1 MIRSNNWPLG
11 KQFAKFDSYTVQ
23 PKNEMKKS
31 TTLFVCTLIALFMAC
46 QPPAKQAET
55 PTETAPTAPLTQIW
69 ASDTTL
75 ATAES
80 VLFDKKANVLYVS
93 CINGVPPT
101 AQDNDGF
108 IAKVNPADGSIIQL
122 DWVTGIDAPKGMG
135 ISNDKLYVSNIDEV
149 VIIDLATGSILNRV
163 AIEGSQFLNDITVDA
178 AGNVY
183 VSDSNT
189 NKIYKLTNLDVSL
202 YMEAEFGGPNGLLV
216 DGDKLM
222 VAAFGSGNFYEV
234 AADQSMKVVT
244 DSIPGGD
251 GVEKVG
257 ADYLV
262 SNWNGEVYYV
272 AANGQKELLLDTKGT
287 ANAAD
292 IEFDAESKT
301 IYVPTFFGN
310 QVVAYKLNK

>member
-1 MIRSNNWPLG
+1 MKMNVCIIGLLALSNW
-11 KQFAKFDSYTVQ
+11 SCQ
-23 PKNEMKKS
+23 PKQATQE
-31 TTLFVCTLIALFMAC
+31 TQADTLAV
-46 QPPAKQAET
+46 E
-55 PTETAPTAPLTQIW
+55 PLTKLW

-75 ATAES
+75 LTPES
-80 VLFDKKANVLYVS
+80 VLYDKAGNILYVS
-93 CINGVPPT
+93 CIVGVPPS
-101 AQDNDGF
+101 AKDG
-108 IAKVNPADGSIIQL
+108 DGSIAKISPVDGSILQL
-122 DWVTGIDAPKGMG
+122 NWVTGLDAPKGMG
-135 ISNDKLYVSNIDEV
+135 VVGTTLYVSDIDKV
-149 VIIDLATGSILNRV
+149 VTIDLATGAILDRI

-178 AGNVY
+178 SGNVY

-189 NKIYKLTNLDVSL
+189 NKIYKLTGKDVSL
-202 YMEAEFGGPNGLLV
+202 YMESEFGGPNGLLA

-222 VAAFGSGNFYEV
+222 VAGFGSGNFYEV
-234 AADQSMKVVT
+234 ATADLSMKVVT

-251 GVEKVG
+251 GIEKIG

-272 AANGQKELLLDTKGT
+272 SAGGAKELLLDTKGT

-292 IEFDAESKT
+292 IEFDSESKT